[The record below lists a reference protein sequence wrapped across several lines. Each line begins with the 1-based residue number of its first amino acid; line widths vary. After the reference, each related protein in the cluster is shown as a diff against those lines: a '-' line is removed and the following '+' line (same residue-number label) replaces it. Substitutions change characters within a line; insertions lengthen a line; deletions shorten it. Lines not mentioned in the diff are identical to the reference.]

1 MKTILVA
8 ASVLFVTAVAVS
20 FAETE
25 TRAVDASSGSDVSA
39 DDLRARTVSPRLSSG
54 SDAEVY
60 ATDQVDIEARSGSDV
75 TVSCN
80 PATRNVDA
88 DRSSDVHFE

>member
-8 ASVLFVTAVAVS
+8 
-20 FAETE
+20 
-25 TRAVDASSGSDVSA
+25 
-39 DDLRARTVSPRLSSG
+39 
-54 SDAEVY
+54 